1 MLKPAERPGLIRRS
15 VLLLREGRAC
25 RQKADGS
32 DAPPSARTK
41 SGARQL
47 FFSSIPPL
55 VVATLNSRP
64 PPPTVPDSDLGPNLP
79 CTVIGKSV

>member
-1 MLKPAERPGLIRRS
+1 MLKLADRPRLIRRNEF
-15 VLLLREGRAC
+15 LLREGRAC
-25 RQKADGS
+25 WQTAGGS

-47 FFSSIPPL
+47 FFSSMPPL

-64 PPPTVPDSDLGPNLP
+64 PPPTVPERDFGPNLP